1 MKMRQL
7 ISLLTLLLVLLMPIH
22 QAKAQDTI
30 LPKKKM
36 QVQSKLSKKA
46 EELKESLDS
55 NNDSKIAKRYED
67 LADIFI
73 KRGDNAKAEEYYKKA
88 IASYTKLKQKD
99 DVARVGRSLAKIQES
114 QKKFEEASY
123 NYKAASEQATDKDFE
138 KLNSN
143 DFKRLSNSANAE
155 TKGSLLNSNI
165 KILEK
170 ENKKDELT
178 DAYEKMA
185 ETNKADDKP
194 KEAIKNYNK
203 ALDFTASSPAKAIKI
218 KNKIAEIYVAE
229 NEFDKALDINN
240 TLLTE
245 AETNNDFTT
254 QIVQQQ
260 KLASI
265 YFKKNEPEKAVDKLK
280 LAYALASQK
289 GNTAEVK
296 KSLTAL
302 VNYYKQQGN
311 DKERLA
317 IYSDFLEN
325 FDRIIQSDTTLID
338 SKIFQVTE
346 DRITQLEKEKKL
358 KDELIQKK
366 NTFNFFLIGAI
377 FLMLILFI
385 LIIKAL
391 YAIKKKNKK
400 IALQSLRREMNPHFI
415 FNSLNSVN
423 QFISQNKELEANKY
437 LTNYSQL
444 MRNMMINSNNDFV
457 TLSNE
462 MEQLQKYLDLEH
474 LRFQDKFDYKISIDE
489 SLDTDAVFVP
499 NMIIQPH
506 LENAIW
512 HGLRYKKEKGLLQ
525 LNVKS
530 VKNGIV
536 ITVDDDGIGLTQ
548 SNELKTENQK
558 VHESRGVNNTM
569 ERIALLRELYQKDI
583 QFDIKEKEKPQ
594 TGTIVTI
601 EFPFIYKMP

>member
-1 MKMRQL
+1 MRQL
-7 ISLLTLLLVLLMPIH
+7 FSLLLLLLLMLTN
-22 QAKAQDTI
+22 QAEAQDTI
-30 LPKKKM
+30 KKKM

-46 EELKESLDS
+46 DELKESLDS
-55 NNDSKIAKRYED
+55 NNESKIARRYED
-67 LADIFI
+67 LADIFSKKGNEI
-73 KRGDNAKAEEYYKKA
+73 KAEEYYKKA
-88 IASYTKLKQKD
+88 LSSYTKLRQKD
-99 DVARVGRSLAKIQES
+99 DIARVVRSLAKVQES
-114 QKKFEEASY
+114 QKKFEEATS
-123 NYKAASEQATDKDFE
+123 NYKVASEQTSDKNLE
-138 KLNSN
+138 KINSN
-143 DFKRLSNSANAE
+143 DVKRLSNTADAE
-155 TKGSLLNSNI
+155 MKSSLLNSNI

-170 ENKKDELT
+170 EKGSKKDELT

-185 ETNKADDKP
+185 EASKADDNP
-194 KEAIKNYNK
+194 KEAIKNYNR
-203 ALDFTASSPAKAIKI
+203 ALDFAESTPAKAIKI
-218 KNKIAEIYVAE
+218 KNKIADIYVAE
-229 NEFDKALDINN
+229 NEFDKALNINN
-240 TLLTE
+240 TLLQE
-245 AETNNDFTT
+245 AETKSDFNT
-254 QIVQQQ
+254 QIIQQQ
-260 KLASI
+260 KLATI
-265 YFKKNEPEKAVDKLK
+265 YFKKNEPEKAVDNLK
-280 LAYALASQK
+280 QAYALASQK

-296 KSLTAL
+296 KSLIAL
-302 VNYYKQQGN
+302 VNYYKQQGD

-317 IYSDFLEN
+317 IYSDFLQN

-346 DRITQLEKEKKL
+346 DKIEQLEKEKAL
-358 KDELIQKK
+358 KDELIEKK
-366 NTFNFFLIGAI
+366 NTFNFFLIVAVILLLI
-377 FLMLILFI
+377 FFVLIV
-385 LIIKAL
+385 KAF

-444 MRNMMINSNNDFV
+444 MRNMMVNSNNDFV

-462 MEQLQKYLDLEH
+462 MEQLQQYLDLEH
-474 LRFQDKFDYKISIDE
+474 LRFQDKFNYKIAIDE

-512 HGLRYKKEKGLLQ
+512 HGLRYKKEKGLLL

-530 VKNGIV
+530 HKNGII
-536 ITVDDDGIGLTQ
+536 ITVDDNGIGLIQ
-548 SNELKTENQK
+548 SNELKTDNQK
-558 VHESRGVNNTM
+558 VHESRGVNNTI

-583 QFDIKEKEKPQ
+583 QFNIREKEKPL